1 MKDEW
6 KCALTGP
13 GAQFVLEIIR
23 IIITGGGRLVGDHLI
38 AMLCADNL
46 DIWD

>member
-13 GAQFVLEIIR
+13 GAPFVLEI
-23 IIITGGGRLVGDHLI
+23 IIITGGGHLVGAHLI
-38 AMLCADNL
+38 VMLCADNL

>member
-13 GAQFVLEIIR
+13 GAPFVLEI
-23 IIITGGGRLVGDHLI
+23 IIITGGGHLVGGHPI
-38 AMLCADNL
+38 VMWCADNL

>member
-13 GAQFVLEIIR
+13 GAPFVLEL
-23 IIITGGGRLVGDHLI
+23 IIITGGGGGIVGGHLI
-38 AMLCADNL
+38 AMWCVDNL

>member
-13 GAQFVLEIIR
+13 GAPFVLDK
-23 IIITGGGRLVGDHLI
+23 IIITGHGRLAGAHLI
-38 AMLCADNL
+38 AMWCADNL

>member
-6 KCALTGP
+6 KCALIEP
-13 GAQFVLEIIR
+13 GAPFVLEI
-23 IIITGGGRLVGDHLI
+23 IIITGGGPLVGVHLI
-38 AMLCADNL
+38 VMLCADNL